1 MSAAV
6 AQAEKTPAAANDR
19 DQPVCMLSDDQKAIV
34 ESNMQAIKAKLDLQD
49 VGILLFRR

>member
-6 AQAEKTPAAANDR
+6 AQAEKAPAAENNR
-19 DQPVCMLSDDQKAIV
+19 DHPVCMLSDDQKAII
-34 ESNMQAIKAKLDLQD
+34 ESNMKSIKEKLELQD